1 MVWQIRAWLTA
12 VSGHLWMAFAHNSKE
27 LKYPWPPP
35 FQLLQ
40 LTKMQT
46 LRSFSIS
53 DHMLSHEHHHYL
65 SHKILS
71 VVTSR
76 TATACSNGNDI
87 PGWCDSDTKADCFQK
102 ALLALGWW
110 KPGP

>member
-1 MVWQIRAWLTA
+1 MRTTA
-12 VSGHLWMAFAHNSKE
+12 KSWNTRGS
-27 LKYPWPPP
+27 P
-35 FQLLQ
+35 FQQLQ

-53 DHMLSHEHHHYL
+53 DHMLSREHHHYR

-76 TATACSNGNDI
+76 TATACSNGNDLR
-87 PGWCDSDTKADCFQK
+87 DSDTMAGCFQK
-102 ALLALGWW
+102 ALLLALGWW